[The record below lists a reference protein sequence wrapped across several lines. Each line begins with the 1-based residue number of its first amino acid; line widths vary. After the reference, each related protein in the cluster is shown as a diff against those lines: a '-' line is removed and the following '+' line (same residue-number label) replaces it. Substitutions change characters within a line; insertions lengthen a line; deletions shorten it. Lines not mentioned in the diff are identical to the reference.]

1 MIEWPT
7 IHQFVDL
14 HKSMS
19 VNCMMT
25 LIGMHQEFYCV
36 IKQKDISGLL
46 IHFHHTEYYLH
57 FLIFLYRCGNC
68 IHMVVNSVTNSYMM
82 LRSFQR

>member
-7 IHQFVDL
+7 IYYDKKIVDL

-36 IKQKDISGLL
+36 IKQKHISSLL
-46 IHFHHTEYYLH
+46 IHFYHTESFTL
-57 FLIFLYRCGNC
+57 FSLLA
-68 IHMVVNSVTNSYMM
+68 S
-82 LRSFQR
+82 LRKFYTHGRK